1 MHMQRS
7 GQTLWRFLL
16 FAGCAAVFFGA
27 LSTTPV
33 YSQESSAQKAL
44 IAYYSRTG
52 NTRTACEALQKELG
66 CDILE
71 IRDLKSRAG
80 GWGFFTA
87 ALGSMFNT
95 HTRIDPEHIDLAPY
109 GAVIIGS
116 PVWAGRP
123 AAAIRTFIAQNSF
136 GDKKVVMFTTT
147 NVFENKG
154 SQSRTENMVVR
165 SGGRVAG
172 YFQVAATEKINEEK
186 TVRSQELIAQDA
198 ANLAVEIKKALA
210 Q

>member
-1 MHMQRS
+1 MRKKIS
-7 GQTLWRFLL
+7 IWFLL
-16 FAGCAAVFFGA
+16 VVLMVWTG
-27 LSTTPV
+27 
-33 YSQESSAQKAL
+33 SSDAE
-44 IAYYSRTG
+44 IASSEKSKTAIVYYSRTG
-52 NTRTACEALQKELG
+52 NTKTACEALQKELG
-66 CDILE
+66 CDIIE
-71 IRDLKSRAG
+71 IKDLKNREG

-95 HTRIDPEHIDLAPY
+95 HTKIDPEHIDLAPY
-109 GAVIIGS
+109 GAVIIGA

-123 AAAIRTFIAQNSF
+123 AAAIRTFIAQNNF
-136 GDKKVVMFTTT
+136 KDKKVVMFTTT

-154 SQSRTENMVVR
+154 SQSRTENMVVQ
-165 SGGRVAG
+165 SGGRVSG

-198 ANLAVEIKKALA
+198 AKLAVEIKKALA

>member
-1 MHMQRS
+1 MAMQKLLQKLQRS
-7 GQTLWRFLL
+7 LFLTWLALFFLTVLNCAPSKAQGDTAMKTLI
-16 FAGCAAVFFGA
+16 V
-27 LSTTPV
+27 
-33 YSQESSAQKAL
+33 
-44 IAYYSRTG
+44 YYSRTG
-52 NTRTACEALQKELG
+52 NTKIACEVLQKELN
-66 CDILE
+66 CDIVE
-71 IRDLKSRAG
+71 IKDLKNREG

-95 HTRIDPEHIDLAPY
+95 HTKIDPEHIDLAPY

-123 AAAIRTFIAQNSF
+123 AAAIRTFIAQNRF

-198 ANLAVEIKKALA
+198 AKLAVEIKKALA